1 MIVSPQNKVGKIVS
15 DDYRTARVFSQ
26 FGIDFCCKGGIS
38 LEEACKLNQVKL
50 EDVTQALQSISPL
63 PDAYES
69 YKSMKLT
76 ELIDHIVDKHHRY
89 INETGPTLLAYL
101 HKISQVHGERHPELI
116 PVYELFHGSLSELTL
131 HMKKE
136 ELNLFPL
143 IRKAEKNGTD
153 NRQLEAMMG
162 PVSQM
167 EVEHS
172 LEGDRFREISRL
184 TQQYTPPAD
193 GCQTY
198 RVAFHMLA
206 EFEADLHQ
214 HIHLEN
220 NILFPAALG
229 LQSLH

>member
-1 MIVSPQNKVGKIVS
+1 MLVSPQVKVGKIVS
-15 DDYRTARVFSQ
+15 DDFRTARIFSQ

-38 LEEACKLNQVKL
+38 LEEACKLNQVQL
-50 EDVTQALQSISPL
+50 DEVTRALQAIAQL
-63 PDAYES
+63 PEASDVW
-69 YKSMKLT
+69 KSMKLH
-76 ELIDHIVDKHHRY
+76 ELIDHILEKHHRY

-101 HKISQVHGERHPELI
+101 LKISQVHGDRHPELKK
-116 PVYELFHGSLSELTL
+116 VYELFHGSLQELAV

-136 ELNLFPL
+136 ELVLFPL
-143 IRKAEKNGTD
+143 IRKAEKHGIEPG
-153 NRQLEAMMG
+153 QLHAMLG

-167 EVEHS
+167 EAEHS

-184 TQQYTPPAD
+184 TQQYTTPAD

-229 LQSLH
+229 LQTHH